1 MKKIKMAMLAC
12 VTSLSLFSFYPHAEA
27 SAAVHTV
34 KAGDT
39 LWKISAQYGVT
50 TQKIKTANKQS
61 SNMIYPGQKL
71 YIPQAAISEADKDL
85 MARLVS
91 AEAKGEPYAGKVAVA
106 TVILNRLSSPDF
118 PNSIREIIFQVEG
131 GHYAFTP
138 VQNGAIYNAADAASK
153 KAVNEALGFW
163 GQGNGSVYFYNPNT
177 STSKWIFSREVT
189 VRIGNHVFAK

>member
-1 MKKIKMAMLAC
+1 MKKLKMAIAAC
-12 VTSLSLFSFYPHAEA
+12 VTSLSLFSFFPNAEA

-50 TQKIKTANKQS
+50 AQKIKAANNGTS
-61 SNMIYPGQKL
+61 HMIYPGQKL
-71 YIPQAAISEADKDL
+71 FIPNAVISSADKDL
-85 MARLVS
+85 MAKLVS

-118 PNSIREIIFQVEG
+118 PNSIHEIVYQVEG

-138 VQNGAIYNAADAASK
+138 VQNGTINKSADAASK

-163 GQGNGSVYFYNPNT
+163 GQGNGSLYFYNPKI

-189 VRIGNHVFAK
+189 VKIGNHVFAK

>member
-1 MKKIKMAMLAC
+1 MKKVKMAVMAC
-12 VTSLSLFSFYPHAEA
+12 VTSLSLLTFFPNAEA

-39 LWKISAQYGVT
+39 FWKIAYQYGATV
-50 TQKIKTANKQS
+50 QKIKAANGMS
-61 SNMIYPGQKL
+61 GNMIYPGQKI
-71 YIPQAAISEADKDL
+71 YIPQSTISEADKDL
-85 MARLVS
+85 MAKLVS

-118 PNSIREIIFQVEG
+118 PNSIKEIVYQVVD

-138 VQNGAIYNAADAASK
+138 VQNGTIYKQADADSK

-163 GQGNGSVYFYNPNT
+163 GQGNGSVYFYNPKT
-177 STSKWIFSREVT
+177 STSKWILSREVT

>member
-1 MKKIKMAMLAC
+1 MKKLKMAIATC
-12 VTSLSLFSFYPHAEA
+12 VTSLSLFSFYPNTEA

-50 TQKIKTANKQS
+50 AQKIKAANNGTA
-61 SNMIYPGQKL
+61 NMIYPGQKL
-71 YIPQAAISEADKDL
+71 FIPNATISAADKDL

-118 PNSIREIIFQVEG
+118 PNSIHEIVYQVEG
-131 GHYAFTP
+131 GHYAFAP
-138 VQNGAIYNAADAASK
+138 VQNGAINKSADAASI

-163 GQGNGSVYFYNPNT
+163 GQGNGSLYFYNPKI

-189 VRIGNHVFAK
+189 VKIGNHVFAK

>member
-1 MKKIKMAMLAC
+1 MKKVKMVFMAC
-12 VTSLSLFSFYPHAEA
+12 VTSLSLISFFPNAEA

-39 LWKISAQYGVT
+39 LWKIAYQYGATV
-50 TQKIKTANKQS
+50 QKVKEANGRT
-61 SNMIYPGQKL
+61 SNMIFPGQKL
-71 YIPQAAISEADKDL
+71 YIPQAAISEDDKEL
-85 MARLVS
+85 MARLVA

-118 PNSIREIIFQVEG
+118 PNSIKEIVYQVVD

-138 VQNGAIYNAADAASK
+138 VQNGAIYQQADADSK

-163 GQGNGSVYFYNPNT
+163 GQGNGSVYFYNPKI